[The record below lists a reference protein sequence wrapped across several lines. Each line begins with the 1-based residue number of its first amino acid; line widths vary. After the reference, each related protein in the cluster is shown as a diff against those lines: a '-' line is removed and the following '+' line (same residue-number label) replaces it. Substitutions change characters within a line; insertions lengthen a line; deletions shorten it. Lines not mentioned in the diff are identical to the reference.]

1 MQLEH
6 NFTVDAPIDQVWD
19 AFLDPS
25 RVVTCF
31 PGARLTSQN
40 SEMFEGDVKV
50 KLGPISMLYKGKG
63 NYETRDSNQNRLV
76 ILAGGRDTRGNGTA
90 SATVTARLRSAGAKS
105 TEVSVL
111 TDMTLTGRPAQFGR
125 GAISDV
131 ADSIIKQFATNLAT
145 SLMPL
150 ESVAAAPTT
159 ERAEAIDLLS
169 ARSAIVRNVV
179 LGTAGSLILILIAV
193 VILWRLRQ

>member
-19 AFLDPS
+19 AFLDPA

-90 SATVTARLRSAGAKS
+90 SATVTATLRPAGVKS
-105 TEVSVL
+105 T
-111 TDMTLTGRPAQFGR
+111 
-125 GAISDV
+125 
-131 ADSIIKQFATNLAT
+131 
-145 SLMPL
+145 
-150 ESVAAAPTT
+150 
-159 ERAEAIDLLS
+159 
-169 ARSAIVRNVV
+169 
-179 LGTAGSLILILIAV
+179 
-193 VILWRLRQ
+193 